1 MFTQREEGEIPKEVK
16 DLERGPWDLGLC
28 SPTPSGL
35 VNLCEE
41 TSEVIQALPSHK
53 LPNQCQL
60 SEPLCSA
67 VSSQGKAF
75 NHFLRGFSGQP
86 YSGQASLLL
95 QIFSISWEGV
105 RKAHTCGLSSKGNQ
119 RVSLKAPR
127 AGRVLFP
134 QLVLNHLLAQ
144 GRTFQGQKTD

>member
-1 MFTQREEGEIPKEVK
+1 MFTQREEGEVPKEVK

-41 TSEVIQALPSHK
+41 TSEVIPALPSHK

-67 VSSQGKAF
+67 LELPREGIQPLPQRLFWTAV
-75 NHFLRGFSGQP
+75 LRPGLPGL
-86 YSGQASLLL
+86 AECV
-95 QIFSISWEGV
+95 FSIS
-105 RKAHTCGLSSKGNQ
+105 
-119 RVSLKAPR
+119 
-127 AGRVLFP
+127 
-134 QLVLNHLLAQ
+134 
-144 GRTFQGQKTD
+144 